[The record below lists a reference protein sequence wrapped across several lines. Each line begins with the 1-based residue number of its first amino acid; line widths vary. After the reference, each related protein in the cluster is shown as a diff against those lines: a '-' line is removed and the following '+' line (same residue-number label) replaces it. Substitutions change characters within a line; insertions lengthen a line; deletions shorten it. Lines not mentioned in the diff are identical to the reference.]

1 MLKKK
6 DFICLLI
13 IFLITFTVYSNTLF
27 NDFVWDDHYFVFR
40 EEIKDLSN
48 IPSFFL
54 NDVEGV
60 YRPLRTA
67 FYSLAYNI
75 FGENPFF
82 YHLFSLFIH
91 ISIIFTIYFFIK
103 KITKEIFL
111 SFLTAL
117 FFGIHPIHTEAVSFI
132 TSSFDNIGILFFF
145 LSLFFYLG
153 ATKRDC
159 FLSFIFF
166 ILAVL
171 TYEVVIVLPL
181 LVILIDF
188 FKKSN
193 IKTKIKNYI
202 PFFLIA
208 GFFLFI
214 RFFLIKVVSRVEEP
228 LGASYMLTLLTMP
241 KIVLDYIFL
250 LFFSFN
256 LSVNHKVVF
265 AQSYIDPVAIFST
278 ICLLGLILAAFY
290 LFKKNKIIS
299 FTIFWFLITLLPFSN
314 IIPLQRLIA
323 EVYLY
328 VPSLGFCLLI
338 AYLITKVKD
347 TKLTRKK
354 SIKIIVLC
362 ILLLLVFG
370 YSFLTMSRNTDW
382 KSNISLWTATVKT
395 SPLSSKAHNNLAI
408 VYEEMGEIDKAVQEY
423 KISININPKRVKP
436 YISLGVLYYNQGDYA
451 NAKLMW
457 VKAVEIDPGQERI
470 KNNIRL
476 LEERGY

>member
-6 DFICLLI
+6 DFIYLLI
-13 IFLITFTVYSNTLF
+13 IFLLTFAVYFNTLS

-40 EEIKDLSN
+40 EEIKEISN

-60 YRPLRTA
+60 YRPLREV
-67 FYSLAYNI
+67 FYTLTYNV
-75 FGENPFF
+75 FGENPLF
-82 YHLFSLFIH
+82 YHLMSLLLH
-91 ISIIFTIYFFIK
+91 IGISVTIFLFVRKLTK
-103 KITKEIFL
+103 KTFL

-132 TSSFDNIGILFFF
+132 TSSFDNFGVLFMFLSLLF
-145 LSLFFYLG
+145 YLDRKNYLSLFF
-153 ATKRDC
+153 
-159 FLSFIFF
+159 FV
-166 ILAVL
+166 LAAFA
-171 TYEVVIVLPL
+171 YEPVIVLPL
-181 LVILIDF
+181 LLILIDLY
-188 FKKSN
+188 KKEDMRD
-193 IKTKIKNYI
+193 KIKIYVPYFVI
-202 PFFLIA
+202 L
-208 GFFLFI
+208 GVFLFI
-214 RFFLIKVVSRVEEP
+214 RFFLVNVVSRIDEP
-228 LGASYMLTLLTMP
+228 LGASYLLTLLAMP
-241 KIVLDYIFL
+241 KIVSDYIFL
-250 LFFSFN
+250 LFFPFN

-265 AQSYIDPVAIFST
+265 AHSYLDPVAIFST
-278 ICLLGLILAAFY
+278 ICLLGLILAALY

-338 AYLITKVKD
+338 AYLITKIKD
-347 TKLTRKK
+347 IKFIDDKKLKK
-354 SIKIIVLC
+354 TIMVC
-362 ILLLLVFG
+362 VILLLLLG
-370 YSFLTMSRNTDW
+370 CSILTINRNKVW
-382 KSNISLWTATVKT
+382 KNDLSLWSATVKT

-408 VYEEMGEIDKAVQEY
+408 VYEDMGEIEKAVKEY
-423 KISININPKRVKP
+423 SIAIKINPKRVKP